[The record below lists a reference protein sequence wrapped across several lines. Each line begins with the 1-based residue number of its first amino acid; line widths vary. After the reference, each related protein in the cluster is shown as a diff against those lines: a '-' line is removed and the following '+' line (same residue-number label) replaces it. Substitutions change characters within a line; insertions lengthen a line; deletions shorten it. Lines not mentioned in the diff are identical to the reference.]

1 MGSSQIDMCLVV
13 SNSVVSLL
21 RQLLMPGEPDY
32 LRMAELQP
40 FLPTALYEDELPDYI
55 QQRRNKDL
63 LAPGSQTWSPE
74 LLGFCQQADL
84 LMLNGRA
91 LEDEYGQFTF
101 QHAKGCCSTI
111 DYYAASAQCF
121 SAVKSVRVLDEAAR
135 YRSDHNFLLL
145 HIAYKAPCDIHTHTS
160 SAASDA
166 RSRCDV
172 QKAEAYKCVLQ
183 LSCSYISFHSFSQ
196 SIHDAD
202 VLCDRLEACVTSAAQ
217 NTTLQ
222 ACKRDCMHSCKH
234 QPCFDSNCR
243 EALGL
248 KEAVYKNPH
257 STAAGKDVAKKK
269 RLQSVTDR
277 VKETW
282 TQKRNVEL
290 CELATKDPSQFWKA
304 YKATQSNAC
313 LVELSAQ
320 FEAFRALMGDEHQLA
335 PQRSGITVSSVFAKM
350 FAMVLEQRIA
360 FWPQEHAVKAK
371 GQAGF
376 KIEFRMTN
384 NIFILRSVIDK

>member
-1 MGSSQIDMCLVV
+1 
-13 SNSVVSLL
+13 
-21 RQLLMPGEPDY
+21 
-32 LRMAELQP
+32 
-40 FLPTALYEDELPDYI
+40 
-55 QQRRNKDL
+55 
-63 LAPGSQTWSPE
+63 
-74 LLGFCQQADL
+74 
-84 LMLNGRA
+84 MLNGRA

-121 SAVKSVRVLDEAAR
+121 SAVK
-135 YRSDHNFLLL
+135 
-145 HIAYKAPCDIHTHTS
+145 
-160 SAASDA
+160 
-166 RSRCDV
+166 
-172 QKAEAYKCVLQ
+172 
-183 LSCSYISFHSFSQ
+183 
-196 SIHDAD
+196 
-202 VLCDRLEACVTSAAQ
+202 
-217 NTTLQ
+217 
-222 ACKRDCMHSCKH
+222 
-234 QPCFDSNCR
+234 

-335 PQRSGITVSSVFAKM
+335 PQRSGSKSCLYKFTEPNFLSVGSQ
-350 FAMVLEQRIA
+350 L
-360 FWPQEHAVKAK
+360 P
-371 GQAGF
+371 
-376 KIEFRMTN
+376 
-384 NIFILRSVIDK
+384 LRTL